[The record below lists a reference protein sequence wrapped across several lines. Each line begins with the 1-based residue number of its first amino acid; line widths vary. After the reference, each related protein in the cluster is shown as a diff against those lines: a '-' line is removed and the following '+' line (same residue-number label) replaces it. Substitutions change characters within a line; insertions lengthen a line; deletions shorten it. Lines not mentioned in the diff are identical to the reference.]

1 MRVIALL
8 LIGLAGLLGPRAEA
22 GDAPAI
28 VIPGRAGVP
37 VIINGGDA
45 SFCVVEG
52 DWGLARPGMPV
63 TVVAC
68 PPQRPIPSYE
78 LPYFPALGRRPG
90 YGRLEV
96 EPPADREL
104 PKPAESYRRQWES
117 QSAPVPASG
126 GDQPANVDLTV
137 VPQVVPQVERR
148 RRRAPRRD

>member
-1 MRVIALL
+1 MHNYLKVVLCNVHEEL
-8 LIGLAGLLGPRAEA
+8 TRAI
-22 GDAPAI
+22 DAPAM

-96 EPPADREL
+96 EPPPVGIAIG
-104 PKPAESYRRQWES
+104 S
-117 QSAPVPASG
+117 SAG
-126 GDQPANVDLTV
+126 
-137 VPQVVPQVERR
+137 ERR
-148 RRRAPRRD
+148 RAACQCRSHGRAGGRAAPAPGAASGLRFAGLKAR

>member
-1 MRVIALL
+1 MRAIALL
-8 LIGLAGLLGPRAEA
+8 WIIEVVNLLGSPAQA
-22 GDAPAI
+22 GGDAPAI

-63 TVVAC
+63 TVVTC

-96 EPPADREL
+96 EPPPDREL
-104 PKPAESYRRQWES
+104 PKPAESYHRQWES
-117 QSAPVPASG
+117 QSAPVPANG
-126 GDQPANVDLTV
+126 GEPPANVDLTV
-137 VPQVVPQVERR
+137 VPQVEPR
-148 RRRAPRRD
+148 RRRAPRQN

>member
-1 MRVIALL
+1 MRAVVLL
-8 LIGLAGLLGPRAEA
+8 LIGVVGLVDPRAQA
-22 GDAPAI
+22 ADAPAI

-52 DWGLARPGMPV
+52 DWGLARPGHVPV

-96 EPPADREL
+96 EPPPDREL
-104 PKPAESYRRQWES
+104 PKPAESYHRQWES

-126 GDQPANVDLTV
+126 GEQPANVDLTV
-137 VPQVVPQVERR
+137 VPEVERR
-148 RRRAPRRD
+148 RRRSPRQN